1 MLSKARRILSIELR
15 MGQYLLKW
23 AFQRIHHQD
32 NEYTYHK
39 KSAAMALTFILIFVI
54 PPSILLL
61 GFILPWQW
69 LTWVLGVAGIYAL
82 YWVVGLYA
90 SMVALPHRFDTT
102 ALVIHYG
109 VLACGEIP
117 YTIIESLALSQEGLN
132 QSGDGLTFDV
142 NEPIAYFKVGS
153 ITTIK
158 IELKEPVTLQL
169 WGKSTQAV
177 STIFINADRPDQLV
191 ERFNAI

>member
-1 MLSKARRILSIELR
+1 
-15 MGQYLLKW
+15 
-23 AFQRIHHQD
+23 
-32 NEYTYHK
+32 
-39 KSAAMALTFILIFVI
+39 
-54 PPSILLL
+54 
-61 GFILPWQW
+61 
-69 LTWVLGVAGIYAL
+69 
-82 YWVVGLYA
+82 
-90 SMVALPHRFDTT
+90 MVALPHRFDTT